1 MLRYTVDRRGDIS
14 ATVVPSPP
22 PMGFYITHLID
33 SPQVIP
39 LLPQLMQ
46 LMITRPRDD
55 LLYSLHTC
63 TEASCL
69 DIHVCQSK
77 MKLAMLCAWVLQL
90 WSEHLQLM
98 QRNWDWNDWYRA
110 RGREDDLPDFDAILK
125 KIWSQTRFCHRTH
138 HEVIPYQMTEAL
150 DSIDNVRAKKIILS
164 IIGGTSK
171 YKCLCRCCCV
181 SLLPNS

>member
-1 MLRYTVDRRGDIS
+1 MSCYTVDHR
-14 ATVVPSPP
+14 
-22 PMGFYITHLID
+22 PMGCYITHLID

-98 QRNWDWNDWYRA
+98 QRNLDWDCYRA
-110 RGREDDLPDFDAILK
+110 REREDDLPGFDVILK